1 MKFLSKHFLR
11 MIIVCVLLVIFVL
24 PIFAQEVPLGEPFKV
39 GVLGVLSG
47 HAASWGLVCKYC
59 AEASAKLINDE
70 GGFIVDGVRHKVE
83 VISADTKQDPKI
95 AVQGAQKL
103 VYDDNVKYIIGPN
116 TDSTSISILPVIEEG
131 KAICINYSF
140 NKEGHSPPHNN
151 SMLGM
156 IANYQS
162 SPIIFKYLMD
172 NYGVKTIS
180 FVTANQPIGLTQREE
195 SAVVA
200 EELGLKI
207 LSKDVTYEPETSDF
221 FPILTK
227 ALKQKPDLLALT
239 AVSPSNAALLAKTAR
254 QLGYEGYFCTESSL
268 DIKTLVEGAGEY
280 ADGFIYV
287 GGGST
292 PEIRSAYMIEFM
304 ETYIEIAGE
313 WNDEA
318 GTKMYALP
326 MIIYTIQQAG
336 EKALT
341 DIEEFKKAMPDVKVP
356 DLFIKEELNKTLKWV
371 GESYFGQNHQV
382 GVPIVITI
390 VRNGK
395 AEALFIGEVED

>member
-1 MKFLSKHFLR
+1 VKFLSKNFLK

-70 GGFIVDGVRHKVE
+70 GGFIVDGTRHMVE

-95 AVQGAQKL
+95 SVQGAQKL
-103 VYDDNVKYIIGPN
+103 VYDENVKYIIGPN
-116 TDSTSISILPVIEEG
+116 TDSTSISILPIIEEA

-140 NKEGHSPPHNN
+140 NKEGHSSPHNN

-162 SPIIFKYLMD
+162 SPIIYKYLID
-172 NYGVKTIS
+172 NYGIKTIS
-180 FVTANQPIGLTQREE
+180 FVTANQTIGLTQREE

-200 EELGLKI
+200 KKLGLKI
-207 LSKDVTYEPETSDF
+207 LSKDVVYEPETSDF
-221 FPILTK
+221 FPMLTK
-227 ALKQKPDLLALT
+227 ALKQKPDLLSFT

-254 QLGYEGYFCTESSL
+254 QLGYEGFMNTESSL
-268 DIKTLVEGAGEY
+268 DIKTLVEGAGKY

-292 PEIRSAYMIEFM
+292 PKIRSEYMLKFM
-304 ETYIEIAGE
+304 KEYIKIAGE

-341 DIEEFKKAMPDVKVP
+341 DVEEFKKAIPEVKIPDP
-356 DLFIKEELNKTLKWV
+356 FIKKEYNKTLKWV
-371 GESYFGQNHQV
+371 GKSYFGQDHQI
-382 GVPIVITI
+382 GVPMVITI
-390 VRNGK
+390 VKNGK
-395 AEALFIGEVED
+395 AEALFIGSVED